1 MRDEDLITF
10 LTVPPTAT
18 PDGFDEVILRVSNYQ
33 KGTWQAVLKRRDK
46 TLPWAV
52 GIGSTP
58 ADALWEALHPTPK
71 PTPRVRKRTR
81 A

>member
-1 MRDEDLITF
+1 MSDAALIEF
-10 LTVPPTAT
+10 LARKPPTAS
-18 PDGFDEVILRVSNYQ
+18 DGFDEVILRVSNYQ

-52 GIGSTP
+52 GIGPTP